1 MEPRGFDISL
11 SDHGFTQ
18 NGAWDG
24 SPDNIFVIN
33 LREDKEETQDSCAIT
48 DDNQSDDEEIK
59 PYLGGYE
66 YEFVDE
72 ILRNQKC
79 QYGVESVAID
89 FEGECQQRILMETLE
104 TLHCLKPERLK

>member
-89 FEGECQQRILMETLE
+89 FEGECQQRILIETLE
-104 TLHCLKPERLK
+104 TLHFLKPERLK

>member
-1 MEPRGFDISL
+1 MS
-11 SDHGFTQ
+11 
-18 NGAWDG
+18 
-24 SPDNIFVIN
+24 
-33 LREDKEETQDSCAIT
+33 EDKEETKDGCVIT
-48 DDNQSDDEEIK
+48 DDSQSDYEEIK